1 MAKLVFDDE
10 ASRLIEDFNASPG
23 AKRRRARINEL
34 LALSPGDHVLD
45 VGSGPGDQVHEMA
58 SNVGPQGRVVGIDS
72 AESAVAI
79 ARGRCVEFDTV
90 TFQVGEADNLPFSEG
105 EFDAV
110 MSSQVFE
117 YLDDVPGAL
126 VEMFRV
132 LKPGGRVLIHD
143 TDWGALLWNSRDHDR
158 MRRIMEAWDGHLA
171 DPHVPWTLRAKCRG
185 AGFTNVRAEPIVQV
199 ELSYESN
206 SISAILMKFIAGY
219 VVSQGVA
226 QGEIDGWMED
236 LLSLDA
242 TNEYFFSS
250 NEYVFLAERP

>member
-10 ASRLIEDFNASPG
+10 GSRLVEEFNASAG

-45 VGSGPGDQVHEMA
+45 VGSGPGHQVHDMA
-58 SNVGPQGRVVGIDS
+58 SMVGHQGRVAGIDS
-72 AESAVAI
+72 ADSAVAI
-79 ARGRCVEFDTV
+79 ARGRCAECDNV
-90 TFQVGEADNLPFSEG
+90 TFHVGEAANLPFGDG

-117 YLDDVPGAL
+117 YLDEVCGAL

-132 LKPGGRVLIHD
+132 LRPGGRVLIHD

-158 MRRIMEAWDGHLA
+158 MRRIMQLWGGHLA
-171 DPHVPWTLRAKCRG
+171 DPHVPWTLRAKCLD
-185 AGFTNVRAEPIVQV
+185 AGFTNVRTEPIVHV
-199 ELSYESN
+199 ELNYESN
-206 SISAILMKFIAGY
+206 SMSAILMKFINGY
-219 VVSQGVA
+219 VVSRGVA
-226 QGEIDGWMED
+226 QSEIDAWMED
-236 LLSLDA
+236 LRSLDA

-250 NEYVFLAERP
+250 NEYVFLAEKP